1 MLKLYHGSR
10 GWKGSPEIRPQRK
23 GSYEAGP
30 GLYMTTKLETAQK
43 YRKGAGTVLEFTLSD
58 DLLNKDAWLENRH
71 IDLHTLTTFF
81 SSVPRMSA
89 KQDVIDGLEKIAYR
103 QGHNEIAA
111 PRLIALCVNNDALAG
126 SAGVAV
132 SDFLAQ
138 QGILASHCN
147 NLYDEDWVTIFDP
160 AAIVDYRALSASDHQ
175 RMGDQ
180 MRIQEAMEHA
190 QAQALRDCPR
200 G

>member
-10 GWKGSPEIRPQRK
+10 GWKGSPEIRPQKK
-23 GSYEAGP
+23 GRYEAGP
-30 GLYMTTKLETAQK
+30 GLYMTTKLETAKK
-43 YRKGAGTVLEFTLSD
+43 YRKGGGTVIEFTLSD
-58 DLLNKDAWLENRH
+58 ELINQDAWLENRH
-71 IDLHTLTTFF
+71 LALHDLTAFVE
-81 SSVPRMSA
+81 SVPRMNA
-89 KQDVIDGLEKIAYR
+89 KQEVINGLERIAYR

-111 PRLIALCVNNDALAG
+111 PRFIALCVNNDALIG

-132 SDFLAQ
+132 STFLAQ

-147 NLYDEDWVTIFDP
+147 NLYDEDWVTIFSP
-160 AAIVDYRALSASDHQ
+160 SAIVEYHALSASDLQ

-180 MRIQEAMEHA
+180 ARVQDAMEHA
-190 QAQALRDCPR
+190 QEQALRDCPR